1 MTNSE
6 KTRNESYQE
15 VISDK
20 EYLNAQQTKVY
31 NCFKNGGKTLRDVSI
46 ITGIDLHLVSARV
59 SELRQKN
66 LIVETAMTKISEVT
80 NKKNTIFELK

>member
-6 KTRNESYQE
+6 KTRNESFFD
-15 VISDK
+15 VITDK
-20 EYLNAQQTKVY
+20 EYLNNQQLKVY

-46 ITGIDLHLVSARV
+46 ITGIAIHLVSARV
-59 SELRQKN
+59 SELRQKD

-80 NKKNTIFELK
+80 NKKNTIFEIR